1 MAAFPRLDEA
11 RVSSERYVA
20 LRQLLN
26 GDTRRLLRLLD
37 MFAQTTRQD
46 LAVLDQARR
55 DGDARA
61 IALSA
66 HRLKSACAQVGEP
79 DTAQDLQALEDAAQ
93 GGRFSPPVAEAA
105 AAMQARLADLL
116 RAIEA
121 YVASDGTVDV
131 D

>member
-1 MAAFPRLDEA
+1 M
-11 RVSSERYVA
+11 SSERYVA

-37 MFAQTTRQD
+37 MFAATTRKD
-46 LAVLDQARR
+46 LEVLEQARG
-55 DGDARA
+55 DGDANA

-79 DTAQDLQALEDAAQ
+79 ATAQALQALEDAAQ
-93 GGRFSPPVAEAA
+93 GRRFSPALSDHAA
-105 AAMQARLADLL
+105 SLHARIADLL
-116 RAIEA
+116 RAVEA
-121 YVASDGTVDV
+121 YIASDGTVDI

>member
-1 MAAFPRLDEA
+1 M
-11 RVSSERYVA
+11 SSERYVA

-37 MFAQTTRQD
+37 MFAATTRKD
-46 LAVLDQARR
+46 LEVLEQARR

-61 IALSA
+61 VALSA

-79 DTAQDLQALEDAAQ
+79 ETAQALQDLEDAAQ
-93 GGRFSPPVAEAA
+93 GGRFSTAVSDRAA
-105 AAMQARLADLL
+105 KMHARLADLL